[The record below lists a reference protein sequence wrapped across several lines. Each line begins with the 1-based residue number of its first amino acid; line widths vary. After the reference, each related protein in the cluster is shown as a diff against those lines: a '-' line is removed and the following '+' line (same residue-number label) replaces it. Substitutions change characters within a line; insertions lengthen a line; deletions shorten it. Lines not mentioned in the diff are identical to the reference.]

1 MNKGWLLAKTTTNCN
16 LHSLARYFQ
25 VTFLDVLLK
34 YNAIIGI
41 PSKKLLSIISKFSS
55 EYNWMHH
62 LAETCLDQGQD
73 HWLDHR
79 SSQDCITDW
88 KKKLEKSK
96 NQIV

>member
-62 LAETCLDQGQD
+62 LAETCLDM
-73 HWLDHR
+73 
-79 SSQDCITDW
+79 
-88 KKKLEKSK
+88 
-96 NQIV
+96 

>member
-41 PSKKLLSIISKFSS
+41 PSKKLLSIISK
-55 EYNWMHH
+55 
-62 LAETCLDQGQD
+62 L
-73 HWLDHR
+73 
-79 SSQDCITDW
+79 I
-88 KKKLEKSK
+88 
-96 NQIV
+96 